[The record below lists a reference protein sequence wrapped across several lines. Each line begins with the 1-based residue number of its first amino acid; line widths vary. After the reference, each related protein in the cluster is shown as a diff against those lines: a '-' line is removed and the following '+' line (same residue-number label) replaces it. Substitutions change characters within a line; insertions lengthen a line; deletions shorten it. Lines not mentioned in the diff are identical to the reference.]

1 MPHRVHRIY
10 GLLAEFE
17 SAHALLEAARKTH
30 AAGYKCAEAFAPFPV
45 HGLSEALGVRST
57 RVPLITLIGGILGAA
72 GGYFMQYYSAVIA
85 YPLNIGGRPYHSW
98 PQFIPITFEMMV
110 LGAGLSAVLGML
122 ALNKLPQPHHPLFN
136 VPIFSAASRDKF
148 FLCIEEADA
157 RFSLED
163 TRRFLEGLN
172 PLDIWEVPRS

>member
-1 MPHRVHRIY
+1 MQKVHRVY
-10 GLLAEFE
+10 GLLAEFQDP
-17 SAHALLEAARKTH
+17 HALIEAARKTH
-30 AAGYKCAEAFAPFPV
+30 QAGYKCADAFSPFPI
-45 HGLSEALGVRST
+45 HGLSQALGT
-57 RVPLITLIGGILGAA
+57 RTTPVSLITLIGGILGAA
-72 GGYFMQYYSAVIA
+72 GGYFMQYYAAVIH
-85 YPLNIGGRPYHSW
+85 YPINIAGRPYHNW

-157 RFSLED
+157 KFSLD
-163 TRRFLEGLN
+163 GTRQFLESLN
-172 PLDIWEVPRS
+172 PSDIWEVPRS